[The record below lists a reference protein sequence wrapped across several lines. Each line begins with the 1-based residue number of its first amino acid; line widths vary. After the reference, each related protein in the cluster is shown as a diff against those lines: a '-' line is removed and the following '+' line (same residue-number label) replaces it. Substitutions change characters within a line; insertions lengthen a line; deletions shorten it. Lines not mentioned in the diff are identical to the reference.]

1 MRNIFLKLLT
11 WVSAFIMLFTSP
23 GGAIRQPLAA
33 KKCPAFYG
41 AAATAKPLGGKKLV
55 RTVFSEREEDG

>member
-1 MRNIFLKLLT
+1 MRSIFLNLLT
-11 WVSAFIMLFTSP
+11 WFSACIMLFTAP

-41 AAATAKPLGGKKLV
+41 EAATAKPLAATQV
-55 RTVFSEREEDG
+55 PQHP

>member
-1 MRNIFLKLLT
+1 MRSIFLKVLT
-11 WVSAFIMLFTSP
+11 WFSAFIMLFTAP

-41 AAATAKPLGGKKLV
+41 EAATAKPLAATQV
-55 RTVFSEREEDG
+55 PQHP